1 MREYRA
7 IRTDNGEWVYGD
19 LVKDPKG
26 KYRIY
31 WKPFNG
37 CTSNTY
43 HFVKPETIGQY
54 IGLED
59 KNGLKIYEGDRTSKG
74 YEIRFCQ
81 EKCLYAEFS
90 GDRIMSYPIDCQ
102 NIEIIGNI
110 YKN

>member
-7 IRTDNGEWVYGD
+7 LRRDNGEWVYGCLWKCSAYHD
-19 LVKDPKG
+19 WNIKEMEGLEYSFEVK
-26 KYRIY
+26 
-31 WKPFNG
+31 
-37 CTSNTY
+37 
-43 HFVKPETIGQY
+43 HETIGQY

-59 KNGLKIYEGDRTSKG
+59 KNGLKIYEGDITSKG

-90 GDRIMSYPIDCQ
+90 GDRIMSYPIDCH

-110 YKN
+110 HRK

>member
-1 MREYRA
+1 MREYRG
-7 IRTDNGEWVYGD
+7 IRIDNGEWVYGNIWYD
-19 LVKDPKG
+19 YMYE
-26 KYRIY
+26 KYHI
-31 WKPFNG
+31 K
-37 CTSNTY
+37 SN
-43 HFVKPETIGQY
+43 HDIQHSFEVIPETIGQF

-90 GDRIMSYPIDCQ
+90 GARIMSYPIDCQ

-110 YKN
+110 S